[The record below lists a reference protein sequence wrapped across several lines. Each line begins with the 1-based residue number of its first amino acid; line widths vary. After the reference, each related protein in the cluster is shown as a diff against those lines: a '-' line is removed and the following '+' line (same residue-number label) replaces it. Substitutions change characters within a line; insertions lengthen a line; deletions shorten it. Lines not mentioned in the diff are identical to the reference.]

1 MLALYAVTAINKKKN
16 LSKKKKKKKQHIK
29 TKQQPT
35 TIQDVSEM

>member
-16 LSKKKKKKKQHIK
+16 LSKKKKKKQHIK